1 MNASPPRVLALILA
15 GGASSRMRRD
25 KAAVEYQGQR
35 QLDRTCELA
44 ARHATGVFVSVRADQ
59 VDDPVRSRWPLIV
72 DSVPGAGPIV
82 GIRSALA
89 HTPGAAWLVLAC
101 DLPFLSDAAL
111 AHLLG
116 ARDPGCLATAYRSA
130 HDGLPEPL
138 CAIWEPGAAAELA
151 DFQAGGRRCPRK
163 FLATHRARLIEPLEP
178 RALDNINTPEEYAEA
193 RAILDAP
200 AGTARMQ
207 ITIQYYALMRE
218 QAGRSDEVVDTR
230 AATPADLYE
239 ELCRRHPFTLER
251 SLVKVAVN
259 GEFRDW
265 THTLA
270 SGDSVVFIP
279 PVAGG

>member
-1 MNASPPRVLALILA
+1 MSAPPVRALVLA
-15 GGASSRMRRD
+15 GGASSRMQRD
-25 KAAVEYQGQR
+25 KAAVEYRGER
-35 QLDRTCELA
+35 QLDRTCALA
-44 ARHATGVFVSVRADQ
+44 ARHATAVFVSVRADQ
-59 VDDPVRSRWPLIV
+59 ADDPLRARWPLII
-72 DSVPGAGPIV
+72 DALPGAGPIV

-111 AHLLG
+111 AHLLDQ
-116 ARDPGCLATAYRSA
+116 RDPGCLATAYLSA

-138 CAIWEPGAAAELA
+138 CAIWEPEAASALA

-163 FLATHRARLIEPLEP
+163 FLTTHRAKLIEPLDP

-193 RAILDAP
+193 RAILEAP
-200 AGTARMQ
+200 PGTARMQ
-207 ITIQYYALMRE
+207 IRIQYYALMRE
-218 QAGRSDEVVDTR
+218 QAGRSDEAVETR
-230 AATPADLYE
+230 AATPAELYA
-239 ELCRRHPFTLER
+239 ELCRRHPFTLAQ

-265 THTLA
+265 SHALA
-270 SGDSVVFIP
+270 PGDSVVFIP